1 MARLTP
7 QKQPR
12 RPLHMALF
20 VVFLLVVISGMVVVG
35 LYLGDVLL
43 AIVMQP
49 LEQGDLMTEWWQI
62 FRKLAATLV
71 GGLFL
76 GLLIGY
82 VLLIWPE
89 T

>member
-1 MARLTP
+1 M
-7 QKQPR
+7 
-12 RPLHMALF
+12 
-20 VVFLLVVISGMVVVG
+20 IIVG
-35 LYLGDVLL
+35 LYLGDILL

-49 LEQGDLMTEWWQI
+49 VTPGDLMSEWWQI

-82 VLLIWPE
+82 VLLIWPSE
-89 T
+89 

>member
-7 QKQPR
+7 EKQSQPR
-12 RPLHMALF
+12 LSIILF
-20 VVFLLVVISGMVVVG
+20 VLFHLVVICGLIIVG
-35 LYLGDVLL
+35 LYLGDILL

-49 LEQGDLMTEWWQI
+49 VTPGDLMSEWWQI

-82 VLLIWPE
+82 VLLIWPGE
-89 T
+89 

>member
-7 QKQPR
+7 QNQPR
-12 RPLHMALF
+12 HPVQIA
-20 VVFLLVVISGMVVVG
+20 LLVLFHLLVIGAMIIFG
-35 LYLGDVLL
+35 LYLGDILL

-49 LEQGDLMTEWWQI
+49 VEKGDLMTEWWQI

-76 GLLIGY
+76 GLLVGY

-89 T
+89 S